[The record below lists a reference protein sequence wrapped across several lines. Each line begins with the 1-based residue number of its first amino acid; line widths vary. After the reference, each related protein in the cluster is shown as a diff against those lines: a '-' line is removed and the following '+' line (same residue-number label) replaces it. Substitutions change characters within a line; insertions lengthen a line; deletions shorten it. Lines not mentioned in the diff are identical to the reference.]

1 MRLFNLLI
9 SGTGAEAG
17 YAQRHTGCHAAGAGT
32 VARGVPYSG
41 RRQDGSSSSQ
51 LVIPCKDIEHMLSQG
66 YRFVAT
72 LPDGR
77 LIVERT

>member
-1 MRLFNLLI
+1 MGCATPQDLGLLL
-9 SGTGAEAG
+9 
-17 YAQRHTGCHAAGAGT
+17 AAYRMMGAGKT
-32 VARGVPYSG
+32 VPAVASYILCRG
-41 RRQDGSSSSQ
+41 
-51 LVIPCKDIEHMLSQG
+51 IEHMLAQG